1 MLEEY
6 SFPTVEA
13 LLWAPFYPKAPKIA
27 PELPVSEHLND
38 VTKKGLAYSA
48 VARRMVGNK
57 LKTASVASQ
66 TGEDDAE
73 AIPN

>member
-6 SFPTVEA
+6 SFPTVKA
-13 LLWAPFYPKAPKIA
+13 LLWAPFYPKAAKIA
-27 PELPVSEHLND
+27 LSCRCPNMND